1 MTQNSPDQV
10 NAPESSPPLTAEN
23 TESPALTTT
32 TAAEAGIAQNVSE
45 SSASSQ
51 PAEMPGERLAAKRRQ
66 MRWSIDEAARK
77 LKLAPR
83 QIEAVEANDFAA
95 LPGMATAR
103 GFIRSYAKLL
113 ELEPEPL
120 LELIAGEP
128 NPAFEP
134 IVVRRPLP
142 SSGFPGRRYA
152 SSSGSHRGAARN
164 MAGLALLVLIFLAIV
179 AFSANRMGWL
189 PLPFNIGGLGVIPAP
204 ETIAEA
210 PATSQFN
217 SDLPL
222 AEPIPPAQPIKQA
235 NALEINPRQDAWVE
249 ITNEAGN
256 KLVSRLMKA
265 GSSERFDIAEPVV
278 LVIGNASGVDA
289 SFRGEPL
296 NLRSVARDN
305 VSRLSLK

>member
-1 MTQNSPDQV
+1 MTENSPDQV
-10 NAPESSPPLTAEN
+10 NAPQSSPQTAAN
-23 TESPALTTT
+23 TESPALTTST
-32 TAAEAGIAQNVSE
+32 VADSVASEKASDSTAPHS
-45 SSASSQ
+45 
-51 PAEMPGERLAAKRRQ
+51 AEMPGERLAAKRRE

-120 LELIAGEP
+120 LELIASEP

-134 IVVRRPLP
+134 MVVRRPLP

-152 SSSGSHRGAARN
+152 SSSGSHRGDARN
-164 MAGLALLVLIFLAIV
+164 MAGLAVLVLIFLVIV

-189 PLPFNIGGLGVIPAP
+189 PLPFNLSAIAAKPAP
-204 ETIAEA
+204 ETQAEA

-222 AEPIPPAQPIKQA
+222 AEPVAGSKSIDQA

-249 ITNEAGN
+249 ISNQAGN
-256 KLVSRLMKA
+256 KIVSRLLKA
-265 GSSERFDIAEPVV
+265 GTSERFDITEPVV

-289 SFRGEPL
+289 SFRGQTL

-305 VSRLSLK
+305 VSKLSLK